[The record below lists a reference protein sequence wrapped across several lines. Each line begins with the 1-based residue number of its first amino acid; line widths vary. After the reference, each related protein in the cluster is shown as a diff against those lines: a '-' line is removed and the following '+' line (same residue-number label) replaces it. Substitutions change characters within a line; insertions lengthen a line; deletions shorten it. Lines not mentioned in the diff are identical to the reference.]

1 MLRNC
6 RSKHSSSGNSM
17 QRSCHMCVYKV
28 QQRAGHLWSRPTAE
42 SNISLLSASHK
53 STRMCKLGRRAHQ
66 QQASACA
73 GTTRAHGAGPQH
85 KASRQRQTPAPTTTI
100 PSGHNRPLGETG
112 SCVASGKCSSSRKT
126 ADTTRGGCG
135 GRHLHGQ
142 GSALLLAGL
151 VDEGLVDVG
160 DDTTTG
166 DGGLH
171 KKCAVVQVQS
181 VSRAGRKA
189 RAVVC
194 CMLDWQAGT
203 AEQLLL
209 LYGPCS
215 AVARGAA
222 HPP

>member
-1 MLRNC
+1 
-6 RSKHSSSGNSM
+6 M

-42 SNISLLSASHK
+42 LLSASQATK

-66 QQASACA
+66 QQAPACA

-85 KASRQRQTPAPTTTI
+85 KAGRQRQTPAPTTTI
-100 PSGHNRPLGETG
+100 PSRHNRALGETG
-112 SCVASGKCSSSRKT
+112 SCVASGKCSSSRQT

-160 DDTTTG
+160 DDTTTS
-166 DGGLH
+166 DGGLQ
-171 KKCAVVQVQS
+171 KCVVQAQDSRRVSAEQGEGRAVS
-181 VSRAGRKA
+181 ICGALHVGLAGKDSRAA
-189 RAVVC
+189 A
-194 CMLDWQAGT
+194 
-203 AEQLLL
+203 
-209 LYGPCS
+209 
-215 AVARGAA
+215 AVAWI
-222 HPP
+222 H